1 MLNGPFPTDTIGLA
15 PEVVGD
21 RVRPG
26 RAAPKVWVL
35 FLLSACAGLVVA
47 ALYVLVFVVVPTAGL
62 PASGTWIFG
71 AVFAVPVALLLCL
84 SSALGAL
91 VGHVVSERSTGGVV
105 VGSLIGGGL
114 GVALIAG
121 VGFAP
126 AGIAFFAVA
135 AVVQSVIL
143 AIAYRSTRSR
153 VLPAEDHPNP

>member
-1 MLNGPFPTDTIGLA
+1 MFNGSFSAGKIGLES
-15 PEVVGD
+15 EVVED
-21 RVRPG
+21 HVQPG
-26 RAAPKVWVL
+26 PAAPKAWVL

-47 ALYVLVFVVVPTAGL
+47 ALYVVVFVVVPTAGL
-62 PASGTWIFG
+62 PTSVTWIFG
-71 AVFAVPVALLLCL
+71 AAFTVPLALLLCL

-91 VGHVVSERSTGGVV
+91 VGHVVSERSTVGVV
-105 VGSLIGGGL
+105 VGGLIGGGL

-135 AVVQSVIL
+135 AVVQSVVL
-143 AIAYRSTRSR
+143 AIAYWSTRSR